1 MVKKTRKQQREE
13 DEIDFLFLLF
23 FLVADD
29 KQRNDFIEITTRTG
43 KMLEDTMKALM
54 GKESANE

>member
-1 MVKKTRKQQREE
+1 MVRKTRKQQREE
-13 DEIDFLFLLF
+13 DEMDFLFLLF

-43 KMLEDTMKALM
+43 KMLEDTMKVLM

>member
-1 MVKKTRKQQREE
+1 MRRNKQQREE
-13 DEIDFLFLLF
+13 DEMDLLFLLF

-29 KQRNDFIEITTRTG
+29 EQRNDFIEITTKTG

-54 GKESANE
+54 GKEIKQDEE